1 MLLVQDAQVMFLDE
15 TVAGMSSEE
24 RAETGQLLKRIM
36 GERIIVVIEH
46 DMEFMRNYA
55 DFVTVMHA
63 GRVLSEGSV
72 AEIQA
77 DPRVQE
83 VYLGT
88 VTEVA
93 LDG

>member
-15 TVAGMSSEE
+15 TVAGMSVTE
-24 RAETGQLLKRIM
+24 REETGDLLKRIV
-36 GERIIVVIEH
+36 GERTIVVIEH
-46 DMEFMRNYA
+46 DMEFMRRFA
-55 DFVTVMHA
+55 DFVTVLHT
-63 GRVLSEGSV
+63 GRLLAEGTV

-77 DPRVQE
+77 DSKVQE

-93 LDG
+93 GHG